1 MKFRLPTLSNVLH
14 QLDAGEKIVEVKS
27 DNLKADHGAFYKSL
41 KARDLNEEISIA
53 EDKSKGTIIF
63 KKD

>member
-1 MKFRLPTLSNVLH
+1 MKFRPPILSNILH

-27 DNLKADHGAFYKSL
+27 DNLKADHSAFD
-41 KARDLNEEISIA
+41 KALRVRDLKEEISIA
-53 EDKSKGTIIF
+53 EDKSRGTIIF